1 LIVKVSG
8 LYDSDMNEI
17 RPLAFEMDWS
27 DLLFRNELYFDAEE
41 GHWTDDGWPLPLIFR
56 RTDST
61 GSPQPLVRF
70 EAGPSKQSG
79 VG

>member
-8 LYDSDMNEI
+8 LYDSDMDEI

-27 DLLFRNELYFDAEE
+27 DLLFRNELYFDSEE

-56 RTDST
+56 RTGSM
-61 GSPQPLVRF
+61 GSPQSLVRF